1 MEKLQVNDDWNRIY
15 TKEELNELLGV
26 SKGIL
31 SPHIIEYLDSLIN
44 LELSV
49 IRDEISDNDRMT
61 LSELEVYRKIAM
73 YNIYYRALKL
83 SRESDIEN
91 IISEDSIRGLSIYNM
106 IGERQ
111 SNLFNYNYQCV
122 DKPIPDGCKPMKIGD
137 IHLFQTIESKEKV
150 KAEID
155 RLSRELAALIRKE
168 EYYRKAEA
176 LHCRLVHSSKHKRI
190 CGGLNTQELRRINR
204 DIRICNTNLN
214 ALISRDELTEEDKRK
229 IEITQYFN
237 DLLLKDYGLT
247 PDDFENVKS
256 FTKDQSELQ
265 KTYVKR
271 KPNIAIYRDINYIG

>member
-61 LSELEVYRKIAM
+61 LSELEAYRKIAM
-73 YNIYYRALKL
+73 YNIYNRALKL

-150 KAEID
+150 EAEID
-155 RLSRELAALIRKE
+155 RLSRELPALIGKK
-168 EYYRKAEA
+168 EYYRNAEA
-176 LHCRLVHSSKHKRI
+176 LHHRLVHSSKHKRI
-190 CGGLNTQELRRINR
+190 CGCLNTQELRRINR

-247 PDDFENVKS
+247 PDDFEKVKP
-256 FTKDQSELQ
+256 FTMGQSELQ

-271 KPNIAIYRDINYIG
+271 KPNMAIYRDINYIG

>member
-15 TKEELNELLGV
+15 TKEELVELLNNY
-26 SKGIL
+26 KGIL
-31 SPHIIEYLDSLIN
+31 SQPMIEYLDYLIN
-44 LELSV
+44 LDFSV
-49 IRDEISDNDRMT
+49 IRDEISDNDRMV

-155 RLSRELAALIRKE
+155 RLSRELAALIGKK
-168 EYYRKAEA
+168 EYYRKAA
-176 LHCRLVHSSKHKRI
+176 PYRLVQSSKHRRV
-190 CGGLNTQELRRINR
+190 CDGLNTQEIRGINR
-204 DIRICNTNLN
+204 NIRICSTNLD
-214 ALISRDELTEEDKRK
+214 ALESRDELTEEDKRK

-247 PDDFENVKS
+247 PDDFEEVKP
-256 FTKDQSELQ
+256 FTMGQSKLQ

-271 KPNIAIYRDINYIG
+271 KPNIAIYRDINNIG